1 MSYNLLLRPYY
12 LARKNIW
19 GLILLLFFGQK
30 IAAQA
35 TLDIV
40 EAYLKIN
47 IRQQDSSKIV
57 LKETY
62 TLNKSS
68 DAQYKKKYLSQ
79 REEYDHKGRSEL
91 HLYYDFEGEMAS
103 KIIRFYPAE
112 RVEKGVFQQKGAA
125 VDSVLYFY
133 NPQGYRLA
141 EYWTWGD
148 NKTIDSVKYNYS
160 PTGNLRAIAFN
171 YLGKTKRDSLIYRG
185 ELLEKVWTFD
195 AAERLQREMEFFY
208 LDNALL
214 KITHRNAKRII
225 LEEEFF
231 FYNGRGQVA
240 KTLTKIYPET
250 DTLSSPPMRQ
260 QTHAYRRNGS
270 RKKTAIRNFDGQKK
284 LTGTINITYDKHGTI
299 VYQFIQSKAAEVY
312 EKTWFVYTRRK
323 K

>member
-1 MSYNLLLRPYY
+1 MLDYLLLRPYFF
-12 LARKNIW
+12 ARKAAFW
-19 GLILLLFFGQK
+19 LLLLLCFGQK

-35 TLDIV
+35 TFDIV
-40 EAYLKIN
+40 QTYLKIN

-62 TLNKSS
+62 TLNKSGDS
-68 DAQYKKKYLSQ
+68 AYKKKYLSQ
-79 REEYDHKGRSEL
+79 REEYDRKGRSEL

-125 VDSVLYFY
+125 VDSVLYLY
-133 NPQGYRLA
+133 NAQGYRLA

-148 NKTIDSVKYNYS
+148 NKTVDSVKYNYS

-171 YLGKTKRDSLIYRG
+171 YLGKTKRDSLIYRN

-250 DTLSSPPMRQ
+250 DSLSSPPTRQ
-260 QTHAYRRNGS
+260 QTHSYRRHGS
-270 RKKTAIRNFDGQKK
+270 RKKTAIRNLDGQKK
-284 LTGTINITYDKHGTI
+284 LVGTIDITYDKQGNI
-299 VYQFIQSKAAEVY
+299 VYQYLRSKAAEVY